1 MTRLFYIFFNNWHK
15 FKRPNL
21 SVQIK
26 LPDINNVEK
35 NTIVYIVNSFPE
47 LAEQYIEFL
56 TTLNIDFDGV
66 YSDLKL
72 DKKSAE
78 KYIISLKIQRYLDKL
93 KLTKKDLTD
102 KYLAG
107 DEGAKSQIKEIDKE
121 ITKTLEKQNLLLI
134 E

>member
-1 MTRLFYIFFNNWHK
+1 MGKSSFYLAIEKYGLNK
-15 FKRPNL
+15 IG
-21 SVQIK
+21 V
-26 LPDINNVEK
+26 DINNVEK

-56 TTLNIDFDGV
+56 STLNIDFDGV

-78 KYIISLKIQRYLDKL
+78 KYIVSLKIQRYLEKL
-93 KLTKKDLTD
+93 RLTKKELMN
-102 KYLAG
+102 LLLSG
-107 DEGAKSQIKEIDKE
+107 DESVREKISEIDAE
-121 ITKTLEKQNLLLI
+121 ISKTTDKQNLLMI